1 MRFDTKIAIVVRED
15 LETWQK
21 LNVTAFLSAAVGA
34 ASDGVIG
41 EPYEDGSGRKYLAM
55 LVQPVTVFRA
65 SAEQIRTA
73 YDRAVARDAR
83 LAIFTEDLFATD
95 NDADNRAAVAAVPSD
110 QLRLVGVALREDRR
124 VMDKV
129 LRGLKLHP

>member
-1 MRFDTKIAIVVRED
+1 MHFDTKIAIVVRED

-34 ASDGVIG
+34 SADGVIG
-41 EPYEDGSGRKYLAM
+41 EPYEDASGRKYLAM
-55 LVQPVTVFRA
+55 LVQPVMVFRS
-65 SAEQIRTA
+65 SAEQIRAA
-73 YDRAVARDAR
+73 YHRAVARDAR
-83 LAIFTEDLFATD
+83 LAIFTEELFATG
-95 NDADNRAAVAAVPSD
+95 NDVDNRAAVAAVPSD
-110 QLRLVGVALREDRR
+110 GLRLVGLALREDRR